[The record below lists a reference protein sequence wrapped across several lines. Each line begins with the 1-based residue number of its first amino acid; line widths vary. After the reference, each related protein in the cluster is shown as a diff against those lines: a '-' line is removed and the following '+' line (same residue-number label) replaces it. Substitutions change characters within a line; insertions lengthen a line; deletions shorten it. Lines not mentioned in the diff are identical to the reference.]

1 MKDKIKAIAAL
12 QLHDRSPCKVQ
23 EERDYFEKCDNTHNI
38 RKSMIRNIQ
47 DNWNDYLEKNDLNLL
62 KIKFSIGGRI
72 SFDVF
77 PEGWDNI
84 KY

>member
-1 MKDKIKAIAAL
+1 
-12 QLHDRSPCKVQ
+12 
-23 EERDYFEKCDNTHNI
+23 
-38 RKSMIRNIQ
+38 MIRNIQ
-47 DNWNDYLEKNDLNLL
+47 DDWDDYVEKNDLNLL
-62 KIKFSIGGRI
+62 RIKFSIGGRI